1 MGAPVTWL
9 LAKSADLS
17 VVLYPPKGQL
27 SVKCRSAHF
36 DEFLLLSD
44 MNMLSFRP
52 SYTGNHC

>member
-36 DEFLLLSD
+36 DEPLVGVVPESHKD
-44 MNMLSFRP
+44 P
-52 SYTGNHC
+52 E